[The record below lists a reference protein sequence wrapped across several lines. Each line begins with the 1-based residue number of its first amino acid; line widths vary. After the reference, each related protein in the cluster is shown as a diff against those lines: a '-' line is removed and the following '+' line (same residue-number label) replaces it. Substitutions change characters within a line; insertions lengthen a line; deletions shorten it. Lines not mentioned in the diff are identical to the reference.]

1 MIERMESIE
10 TIEGEILINLENE
23 RFKGNVLDVGLS
35 NYGIAYNIYKLSN
48 KEFNVEYI
56 NGNDNNTNV
65 EENYY
70 DSCVMFLA
78 FSSIMFKIRKKI
90 LVEEVFKYLKEDGY
104 IYIWDIEKKYGKI
117 FNGKIKV
124 LMPDGKVKELEIKD
138 YNIFKESSHK
148 STLELLS
155 QYFDIIYSKN
165 LNNIYYI
172 KAHKKRR
179 IENEGNISSG

>member
-1 MIERMESIE
+1 MVESIE
-10 TIEGEILINLENE
+10 RLEEEILINLENE
-23 RFKGNVLDVGLS
+23 RFKGNVLDVGFS
-35 NYGIAYNIYKLSN
+35 NYGIPYNIYKLSN

-56 NGNDNNTNV
+56 NGNDNMASL

-104 IYIWDIEKKYGKI
+104 IYIWDIEKKYGKT
-117 FNGKIKV
+117 FNDKIKV
-124 LMPDGKVKELEIKD
+124 LMPDRKAKELEIKE

-155 QYFDIIYSKN
+155 QHFDIISSKS

-172 KAHKKRR
+172 KAQKKRR
-179 IENEGNISSG
+179 SENEGNISSG